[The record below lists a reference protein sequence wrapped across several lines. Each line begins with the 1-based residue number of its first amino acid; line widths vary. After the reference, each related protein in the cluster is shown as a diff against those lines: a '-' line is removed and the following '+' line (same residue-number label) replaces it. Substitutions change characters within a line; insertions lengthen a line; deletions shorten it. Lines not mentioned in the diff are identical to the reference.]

1 MRAVAWEA
9 LWAAESAKESAEL
22 REGELVES

>member
-22 REGELVES
+22 MEVALVES